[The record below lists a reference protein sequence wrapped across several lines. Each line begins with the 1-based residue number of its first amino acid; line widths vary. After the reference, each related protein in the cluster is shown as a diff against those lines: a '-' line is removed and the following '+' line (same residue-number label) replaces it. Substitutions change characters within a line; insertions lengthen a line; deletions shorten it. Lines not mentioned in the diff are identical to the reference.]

1 MKNITLKMLM
11 TIGLMMT
18 MTIGLMASQAFD
30 PSGLK
35 TFKQP
40 DGTIFQG
47 YLRGTA
53 AFNWIES
60 NGDLIQYNTDDKYYY
75 KVDIVDSKIIYIEKY
90 LGSTTINQSINR
102 SSSFMKN
109 RDISMQMILEEKTL
123 KMQLGK

>member
-1 MKNITLKMLM
+1 MKKIILKIFVTL
-11 TIGLMMT
+11 GLMIT
-18 MTIGLMASQAFD
+18 MTLGLMASQAFD

-60 NGDLIQYNTDDKYYY
+60 NEDLVQYNTDDKYYY
-75 KVDIVDSKIIYIEKY
+75 
-90 LGSTTINQSINR
+90 NN
-102 SSSFMKN
+102 
-109 RDISMQMILEEKTL
+109 
-123 KMQLGK
+123 

>member
-1 MKNITLKMLM
+1 MKNITLKML
-11 TIGLMMT
+11 

-47 YLRGTA
+47 YFRGTA

-75 KVDIVDSKIIYIEKY
+75 KVDIVDSKIIYVEKY
-90 LGSTTINQSINR
+90 LGSTTINKSLNR
-102 SSSFMKN
+102 SSGLMKN
-109 RDISMQMILEEKTL
+109 RDISMRMILEEKTL
-123 KMQLGK
+123 QMQLGK